1 MRINLL
7 LFTAIAAS
15 STLFMAPLLAKAAP
29 AKQEIAQA
37 PTSQQPQKAQAISQQ
52 STPQLTLP
60 VLAPSSEQS
69 SDHPSDKLNIVQPQA
84 TIPQTRYS
92 QTGNPQT
99 GNLQTGNSPAIAQVP
114 SIPTQPSG
122 LPSFSLPSPAPSSA
136 SEPQVLVGEIAIK
149 TPEGQPPLSPELE
162 QKVYAAIA
170 TKPGRTVTRT
180 QLQSDINAIFATGF
194 FANVQAEPEDTDIGV
209 RVNFF
214 VLPNPVLKSV
224 TTEGTQVLEKEVVD
238 RIFGPQIG
246 KITNLKDVQAGVKE
260 LEKYYQDKGYV
271 LAQIVDIKASPEG
284 NINLLVSEGVIEG
297 IKVAFINEEGKT
309 VDKDGKPV
317 TGTTR
322 DFIITREL
330 TVKEG
335 EIFNKNAIQGDLQ
348 KVFALG
354 LFDDLNIGLAPGS
367 DPKKVIVTVNV
378 KEKNTGSIAAGA
390 GLSSSTGLFGTIS
403 FQRQNL
409 GGNNQKIGL
418 DIQVGERE
426 LLFDLNFTDPWLA
439 GDPNRTSF
447 TANIFNRR
455 LFSYV
460 LDSPVGVAGS
470 NDTPRINRLGTGFS
484 FSRPLSAGTTAS
496 LGLRYERVSITD
508 ANNAIATTDFN
519 GNPLSAS
526 GSGQDDLLLL
536 QFAYASDQRDNPIKP
551 SSGNVF
557 RIATEQSIPVGLG
570 SIFLNRIRASYSYF
584 MPVSFL
590 NFSEGTQALAF
601 NLQAGTVIG
610 TLPPYE
616 AFQLGGSN
624 SVRGW
629 DEGKVGSGRSFGIF
643 SAEYRFPVFN
653 IVGGVLFFDYGT
665 DLGSA
670 SAVPG
675 NPAGARNKPGSGAGY
690 GIGVRVQSPLG
701 SIRVDYGLASNGG
714 TQFSFGLGEKF

>member
-7 LFTAIAAS
+7 VFTAIAAS
-15 STLFMAPLLAKAAP
+15 STLLTSPLLAQAAP

-37 PTSQQPQKAQAISQQ
+37 PTPQPKPTTTNPASEKPAVPVKPTVPTPPP
-52 STPQLTLP
+52 STSPTFTLP
-60 VLAPSSEQS
+60 S
-69 SDHPSDKLNIVQPQA
+69 
-84 TIPQTRYS
+84 TT
-92 QTGNPQT
+92 
-99 GNLQTGNSPAIAQVP
+99 
-114 SIPTQPSG
+114 
-122 LPSFSLPSPAPSSA
+122 PAPA
-136 SEPQVLVGEIAIK
+136 TTTETQVLVGEVAIK
-149 TPEGQPPLSPELE
+149 TPEGQPSLPPELE
-162 QKVYAAIA
+162 QRIYDAIA

-180 QLQSDINAIFATGF
+180 QLQSDINAVFATGF
-194 FANVQAEPEDTDIGV
+194 FSNVQAEPEDTDIGV
-209 RVNFF
+209 RVTFF

-224 TTEGTQVLEKEVVD
+224 NTEGTKVIEAGVVD
-238 RIFGPQIG
+238 RIFGSQIG
-246 KITNLKDVQAGVKE
+246 KITNLKDIQTGVKE

-271 LAQIVDIKASPEG
+271 LAQIVDIKATPDG
-284 NINLLVSEGVIEG
+284 NINLVVSEGVIED
-297 IKVAFINEEGKT
+297 IKVAFINEDGKT

-335 EIFNKNAIQGDLQ
+335 EIFNKNTIQGDLQ

-354 LFDDLNIGLAPGS
+354 LFEDLNIGLAPGT
-367 DPKKVIVTVNV
+367 DPRKVIVTVNV
-378 KEKNTGSIAAGA
+378 KERNTGSIAAGA
-390 GLSSSTGLFGTIS
+390 GLSSSTGLFGTVS
-403 FQRQNL
+403 FQQQNL
-409 GGNNQKIGL
+409 GGNNQKLGL
-418 DIQVGERE
+418 DVQVGERE

-447 TANIFNRR
+447 TANIFNRS
-455 LFSYV
+455 LFSYIF
-460 LDSPVGVAGS
+460 DTPIGIGVENS
-470 NDTPRINRLGTGFS
+470 SPRINRLGTGFS
-484 FSRPLSAGTTAS
+484 FSRPLGPATTAS
-496 LGLRYERVSITD
+496 LGLRFERVSITNSS
-508 ANNAIATTDFN
+508 NNAISATDSL

-526 GSGQDDLLLL
+526 GTGQDDLLLL
-536 QFAYASDQRDNPIKP
+536 QFAYATDQRDNPIKP
-551 SSGNVF
+551 SSGSVF

-570 SIFLNRIRASYSYF
+570 SVFLNRVRASYSYF
-584 MPVSFL
+584 MPVKFL

-601 NLQAGTVIG
+601 NIQAGTVIG

-629 DEGKVGSGRSFGIF
+629 DEGKIGSGRSFGIF

-670 SAVPG
+670 SSVPG
-675 NPAGARNKPGSGAGY
+675 NPAGARNKPGNGAGY

-701 SIRVDYGLASNGG
+701 SIRVDYGIGSNGG

>member
-7 LFTAIAAS
+7 VFSAIAAS

-37 PTSQQPQKAQAISQQ
+37 PTPQQPKNVPTTSP
-52 STPQLTLP
+52 STPP
-60 VLAPSSEQS
+60 VL
-69 SDHPSDKLNIVQPQA
+69 N
-84 TIPQTRYS
+84 
-92 QTGNPQT
+92 
-99 GNLQTGNSPAIAQVP
+99 QVP
-114 SIPTQPSG
+114 STPTGPSG
-122 LPSFSLPSPAPSSA
+122 LPNLSSPSPAPSSA
-136 SEPQVLVGEIAIK
+136 PEPQVLVGEVAIK
-149 TPEGQPPLSPELE
+149 TPEGQPPLSLELE

-214 VLPNPVLKSV
+214 VLPNPVLKSI
-224 TTEGTQVLEKEVVD
+224 TTEGTQVLDKAVVD
-238 RIFGPQIG
+238 RIFGSQIG

-297 IKVAFINEEGKT
+297 IKVAFINDEGKT
-309 VDKDGKPV
+309 VAKDGKPV

-335 EIFNKNAIQGDLQ
+335 EIFNKNAIQSDLQ

-354 LFDDLNIGLAPGS
+354 LFDDLNIGLSPGS

-403 FQRQNL
+403 FQQQNL

-418 DIQVGERE
+418 DVQVGERE

-508 ANNAIATTDFN
+508 ANNATMTYVFTN
-519 GNPLSAS
+519 GP
-526 GSGQDDLLLL
+526 
-536 QFAYASDQRDNPIKP
+536 F
-551 SSGNVF
+551 
-557 RIATEQSIPVGLG
+557 
-570 SIFLNRIRASYSYF
+570 
-584 MPVSFL
+584 
-590 NFSEGTQALAF
+590 
-601 NLQAGTVIG
+601 AGTTQTKPIVRQ
-610 TLPPYE
+610 PY
-616 AFQLGGSN
+616 
-624 SVRGW
+624 
-629 DEGKVGSGRSFGIF
+629 
-643 SAEYRFPVFN
+643 
-653 IVGGVLFFDYGT
+653 
-665 DLGSA
+665 
-670 SAVPG
+670 
-675 NPAGARNKPGSGAGY
+675 
-690 GIGVRVQSPLG
+690 
-701 SIRVDYGLASNGG
+701 
-714 TQFSFGLGEKF
+714 

>member
-7 LFTAIAAS
+7 VFTAIAA
-15 STLFMAPLLAKAAP
+15 LLAKTAP

-37 PTSQQPQKAQAISQQ
+37 PTSQPTATPTPSPQPT
-52 STPQLTLP
+52 TPAPPVPTTPTETPSSPTFTLP
-60 VLAPSSEQS
+60 S
-69 SDHPSDKLNIVQPQA
+69 N
-84 TIPQTRYS
+84 T
-92 QTGNPQT
+92 
-99 GNLQTGNSPAIAQVP
+99 
-114 SIPTQPSG
+114 
-122 LPSFSLPSPAPSSA
+122 PAPPPA
-136 SEPQVLVGEIAIK
+136 AEVQVLVGEVTIK
-149 TPEGQPPLSPELE
+149 TPEGQDPLPPEL
-162 QKVYAAIA
+162 QQRIYDAIT
-170 TKPGRTVTRT
+170 TKPGRTVTKS
-180 QLQSDINAIFATGF
+180 QLQSDINTIFATGF
-194 FANVQAEPEDTDIGV
+194 FSNVQAEPEDTDIGV
-209 RVNFF
+209 RVTFF

-224 TTEGTQVLEKEVVD
+224 NTEGTKVLEAGVID
-238 RIFGPQIG
+238 RIFGSQIG
-246 KITNLKDVQAGVKE
+246 KITNLKDVQTGVKE

-271 LAQIVDIKASPEG
+271 LAQVVDIKATPEG
-284 NINLLVSEGVIEG
+284 NINLVVSEGVIED
-297 IKVAFINEEGKT
+297 IKVAFINEDGKP

-317 TGTTR
+317 TGNTR

-330 TVKEG
+330 TIKEG
-335 EIFNKNAIQGDLQ
+335 EIFNKNTVQSDLQ

-354 LFDDLNIGLAPGS
+354 LFEDLNIGLAPGT
-367 DPKKVIVTVNV
+367 DPRKVIVTVNV
-378 KEKNTGSIAAGA
+378 KERNTGSIAAGA
-390 GLSSSTGLFGTIS
+390 GISSSTGLFGTVS
-403 FQRQNL
+403 FQQQNL
-409 GGNNQKIGL
+409 GGNNQKLGL
-418 DIQVGERE
+418 DVQVGERE

-439 GDPNRTSF
+439 GDPYRTSF
-447 TANIFNRR
+447 SANIFNRR

-460 LDSPVGVAGS
+460 FDSPIGIGTS

-484 FSRPLSAGTTAS
+484 FSRPLGAGTTAS

-508 ANNAIATTDFN
+508 SNNAIATTDSL
-519 GNPLSAS
+519 GNPLTTS
-526 GSGQDDLLLL
+526 GTGQDDLLLL
-536 QFAYASDQRDNPIKP
+536 QFAYANDQRDNPIKP
-551 SSGNVF
+551 SSGSVF

-570 SIFLNRIRASYSYF
+570 SIFLNRVRASYSYF
-584 MPVSFL
+584 FPVKLL

-601 NLQAGTVIG
+601 NIQAGTVIG

-629 DEGKVGSGRSFGIF
+629 DEGKIGSGRSFGIF

-675 NPAGARNKPGSGAGY
+675 NPAVARNKPGNGAGY

-701 SIRVDYGLASNGG
+701 AIRVDYGLSSNGG

>member
-7 LFTAIAAS
+7 VFTAIAAS
-15 STLFMAPLLAKAAP
+15 STLLANPLLAKTAP

-37 PTSQQPQKAQAISQQ
+37 PTSQPTATPTPSPQPT
-52 STPQLTLP
+52 TPAPPVPTTPTETPSSPTFTLP
-60 VLAPSSEQS
+60 S
-69 SDHPSDKLNIVQPQA
+69 N
-84 TIPQTRYS
+84 T
-92 QTGNPQT
+92 
-99 GNLQTGNSPAIAQVP
+99 
-114 SIPTQPSG
+114 
-122 LPSFSLPSPAPSSA
+122 PAPPPA
-136 SEPQVLVGEIAIK
+136 AEVQVLVGEVTIK
-149 TPEGQPPLSPELE
+149 TPEGQDPLPPEL
-162 QKVYAAIA
+162 QQRIYDAIT
-170 TKPGRTVTRT
+170 TKPGRTVTKS
-180 QLQSDINAIFATGF
+180 QLQSDINTIFATGF
-194 FANVQAEPEDTDIGV
+194 FSNVQAEPEDTDIGV
-209 RVNFF
+209 RVTFF

-224 TTEGTQVLEKEVVD
+224 NTEGTKVLEAGVID
-238 RIFGPQIG
+238 RIFGSQIG
-246 KITNLKDVQAGVKE
+246 KITNLKDVQTGVKE

-271 LAQIVDIKASPEG
+271 LAQVVDIKATPEG
-284 NINLLVSEGVIEG
+284 NINLVVSEGVIED
-297 IKVAFINEEGKT
+297 IKVAFINEDGKS

-317 TGTTR
+317 TGNTR

-330 TVKEG
+330 TIKEG
-335 EIFNKNAIQGDLQ
+335 EIFNKNTVQSDLQ

-354 LFDDLNIGLAPGS
+354 LFEDLNIGLAPGT
-367 DPKKVIVTVNV
+367 DPRKVIVTVNV
-378 KEKNTGSIAAGA
+378 KERNTGSIAAGA
-390 GLSSSTGLFGTIS
+390 GISSSTGLFGTVS
-403 FQRQNL
+403 FQQQNL
-409 GGNNQKIGL
+409 GGNNQKLGL
-418 DIQVGERE
+418 DVQVGERE

-439 GDPNRTSF
+439 GDPYRTSF
-447 TANIFNRR
+447 SANIFNRR

-460 LDSPVGVAGS
+460 FDSPIGIGTS

-484 FSRPLSAGTTAS
+484 FSRPLGAGTTAS

-508 ANNAIATTDFN
+508 SNNAIATTDSL
-519 GNPLSAS
+519 GNPLTTS
-526 GSGQDDLLLL
+526 GTGQDDLLLL
-536 QFAYASDQRDNPIKP
+536 QFAYANDQRDNPIKP
-551 SSGNVF
+551 SSGSVF

-570 SIFLNRIRASYSYF
+570 SIFLNRVRASYSYF
-584 MPVSFL
+584 FPVKLL

-601 NLQAGTVIG
+601 NIQAGTVIG

-629 DEGKVGSGRSFGIF
+629 DEGKIGSGRSFGIF

-675 NPAGARNKPGSGAGY
+675 NPAVARNKPGNGAGY

-701 SIRVDYGLASNGG
+701 AIRVDYGLSSNGG

>member
-1 MRINLL
+1 MP
-7 LFTAIAAS
+7 
-15 STLFMAPLLAKAAP
+15 PLLAKAAP
-29 AKQEIAQA
+29 VKQEIAQA
-37 PTSQQPQKAQAISQQ
+37 PTPQHPQNAQ
-52 STPQLTLP
+52 STSQSKPQSKPP
-60 VLAPSSEQS
+60 VLAQS
-69 SDHPSDKLNIVQPQA
+69 SDQPKIVQPQA
-84 TIPQTRYS
+84 TIPQV
-92 QTGNPQT
+92 
-99 GNLQTGNSPAIAQVP
+99 GNSLVGNSLVGNSLVGNSQVGNSQVGNSRVIAQVP
-114 SIPTQPSG
+114 STPRPSG
-122 LPSFSLPSPAPSSA
+122 LPSFNVPSPTPSSA

-162 QKVYAAIA
+162 QKVYAAIS
-170 TKPGRTVTRT
+170 TKAGRTATRS
-180 QLQSDINAIFATGF
+180 QLESDRNAILQTGF
-194 FANVQAEPEDTDIGV
+194 FSVVQPEVEDTDIGV
-209 RVNFF
+209 SVKFF
-214 VLPNPVLKSV
+214 VVLNPILKSI
-224 TTEGTQVLEKEVVD
+224 TAEGTQVLDKSVVD
-238 RIFGPQIG
+238 RIFGSQIG
-246 KITNLKDVQAGVKE
+246 KTINSNDLKAGVKE
-260 LEKYYQDKGYV
+260 LEKYYLDNGYE
-271 LAQIVDIKASPEG
+271 LAQVIDIKATAEG
-284 NINLLVSEGVIEG
+284 NINLIIAEGVIES
-297 IKVAFINEEGKT
+297 IKVAFLNDENKP

-317 TGTTR
+317 TGITR

-330 TVKEG
+330 TMKEG
-335 EIFNKNAIQGDLQ
+335 EVYNKKTIDTDEIRVGSLGIFEGAVIRPS
-348 KVFALG
+348 
-354 LFDDLNIGLAPGS
+354 PGS
-367 DPKKVIVTVNV
+367 GVGKAIITVYV

-403 FQRQNL
+403 FQQQNL
-409 GGNNQKIGL
+409 GGNNQRLGL

-484 FSRPLSAGTTAS
+484 FSRPLGAGTSAS
-496 LGLRYERVSITD
+496 LGFQYDRVSITD
-508 ANNAIATTDFN
+508 ANNAIATLDSK

-536 QFAYASDQRDNPIKP
+536 QFAYASDQRDNRAKP

-557 RIATEQSIPVGLG
+557 TISTQQSSPVGLG
-570 SIFLNRIRASYSYF
+570 SIFLNRVRASYSYF
-584 MPVSFL
+584 MPVKLL
-590 NFSEGTQALAF
+590 NFSEGIQALAF
-601 NLQAGTVIG
+601 HLQAGTVIG

-629 DEGKVGSGRSFGIF
+629 DEGKVGSGRSYGIF

-670 SAVPG
+670 SGVPG

>member
-7 LFTAIAAS
+7 VFSAIAAS

-114 SIPTQPSG
+114 STPTQPSG

-136 SEPQVLVGEIAIK
+136 TEPQVLVGEIAIK

-284 NINLLVSEGVIEG
+284 NINLLVSEGVIVG

-557 RIATEQSIPVGLG
+557 RIATE
-570 SIFLNRIRASYSYF
+570 LNRIRASYSYF

>member
-15 STLFMAPLLAKAAP
+15 STLLTSPLLAQAAP

-37 PTSQQPQKAQAISQQ
+37 PTPQPTNPPASEKPAEP
-52 STPQLTLP
+52 STPVP
-60 VLAPSSEQS
+60 PS
-69 SDHPSDKLNIVQPQA
+69 
-84 TIPQTRYS
+84 T
-92 QTGNPQT
+92 
-99 GNLQTGNSPAIAQVP
+99 SPTFA
-114 SIPTQPSG
+114 
-122 LPSFSLPSPAPSSA
+122 LPSTTPAPA
-136 SEPQVLVGEIAIK
+136 TTTETQVLVGEVAIK
-149 TPEGQPPLSPELE
+149 TPEGQPPLPPELE
-162 QKVYAAIA
+162 QRIYDAIA

-180 QLQSDINAIFATGF
+180 QLQSDINAVFATGF
-194 FANVQAEPEDTDIGV
+194 FSNVQAEPEDTDIGV
-209 RVNFF
+209 RVTFF

-224 TTEGTQVLEKEVVD
+224 NTEGTKVLEEGVID
-238 RIFGPQIG
+238 RIFGSQIG
-246 KITNLKDVQAGVKE
+246 KITNLKDVQTGVKE

-271 LAQIVDIKASPEG
+271 LAQIVDIKATPEG
-284 NINLLVSEGVIEG
+284 NINLVVSEGVIED
-297 IKVAFINEEGKT
+297 IKVAFINEDGKT
-309 VDKDGKPV
+309 VDKEGNPV

-330 TVKEG
+330 TIKEG
-335 EIFNKNAIQGDLQ
+335 EIFNKNTVQGDLQ

-354 LFDDLNIGLAPGS
+354 LFEDLNIGLAPGS
-367 DPKKVIVTVNV
+367 DPRKVIVTVNV
-378 KEKNTGSIAAGA
+378 KERNTGSIAAGA
-390 GLSSSTGLFGTIS
+390 GLSSSTGLFGTVS
-403 FQRQNL
+403 FQQQNL
-409 GGNNQKIGL
+409 GGNNQKLGL

-447 TANIFNRR
+447 TANIFNRS
-455 LFSYV
+455 LFSYIF
-460 LDSPVGVAGS
+460 DSPIGIGVDNNS
-470 NDTPRINRLGTGFS
+470 PRINRLGTGFS
-484 FSRPLSAGTTAS
+484 FSRPLGPATTAS
-496 LGLRYERVSITD
+496 LGLRFERVSITNS
-508 ANNAIATTDFN
+508 NNNEISATDSL

-526 GSGQDDLLLL
+526 GTGQDDLLLL
-536 QFAYASDQRDNPIKP
+536 QFAYATDQRDNPIKP
-551 SSGNVF
+551 SSGSVF

-570 SIFLNRIRASYSYF
+570 SVFLNRVRASYSHF
-584 MPVSFL
+584 FPVKFL
-590 NFSEGTQALAF
+590 NFSEGNQTLAF
-601 NLQAGTVIG
+601 NFQAGTVIG

-629 DEGKVGSGRSFGIF
+629 DEGKIGSGRSFGIF

-670 SAVPG
+670 SSVPG
-675 NPAGARNKPGSGAGY
+675 NPAGARNKPGNGAGY

-701 SIRVDYGLASNGG
+701 SIRVDYGIGSNGG

>member
-7 LFTAIAAS
+7 VFTAIAAS
-15 STLFMAPLLAKAAP
+15 STLLSNPLLAKAAP
-29 AKQEIAQA
+29 ARQEIAQA
-37 PTSQQPQKAQAISQQ
+37 PTPQPTTPTTT
-52 STPQLTLP
+52 STPSTPPTNTPPQPSQPATPPQPPQPTTPTFTLP
-60 VLAPSSEQS
+60 S
-69 SDHPSDKLNIVQPQA
+69 N
-84 TIPQTRYS
+84 T
-92 QTGNPQT
+92 
-99 GNLQTGNSPAIAQVP
+99 
-114 SIPTQPSG
+114 
-122 LPSFSLPSPAPSSA
+122 PAPA
-136 SEPQVLVGEIAIK
+136 PAAEVQVLVGEVAIK
-149 TPEGQPPLSPELE
+149 TPEGQPPLPPDL
-162 QKVYAAIA
+162 QQRVYDAIA
-170 TKPGRTVTRT
+170 TKPGRTVTKT

-194 FANVQAEPEDTDIGV
+194 FSNVQAEPEDTDIGV
-209 RVNFF
+209 RVTFF

-224 TTEGTQVLEKEVVD
+224 NTEGTKVLEAGVID
-238 RIFGPQIG
+238 RIFGSQIG
-246 KITNLKDVQAGVKE
+246 KVTNLKDIQTGVKE

-271 LAQIVDIKASPEG
+271 LAQIVDIKATPEG
-284 NINLLVSEGVIEG
+284 NINLVVSEGVIEG
-297 IKVAFINEEGKT
+297 IKVAFINEDGKT

-317 TGTTR
+317 TGNTR

-330 TVKEG
+330 TIKEG
-335 EIFNKNAIQGDLQ
+335 EIFNKNTVQGDLQ

-354 LFDDLNIGLAPGS
+354 LFEDLNIGLAPGN
-367 DPKKVIVTVNV
+367 DPRKVIVTVNV
-378 KEKNTGSIAAGA
+378 KERNTGSIAAGA
-390 GLSSSTGLFGTIS
+390 GLSSSTGLFGTVS
-403 FQRQNL
+403 FQQQNL
-409 GGNNQKIGL
+409 GGNNQKLGL

-439 GDPNRTSF
+439 GDPYRTSF
-447 TANIFNRR
+447 TANLFNRR

-460 LDSPVGVAGS
+460 FDSPVGIGAN

-484 FSRPLSAGTTAS
+484 FSRPLSTNTTAS

-508 ANNAIATTDFN
+508 SNNAIATVDSL
-519 GNPLSAS
+519 GNPLTSS
-526 GSGQDDLLLL
+526 GTGQDDLLLL

-551 SSGNVF
+551 SSGSVF
-557 RIATEQSIPVGLG
+557 RIATEQSIPIGLG
-570 SIFLNRIRASYSYF
+570 SIFLNRVRASYSYF
-584 MPVSFL
+584 IPVNFL

-629 DEGKVGSGRSFGIF
+629 DEGKIGSGRSFGIF

-670 SAVPG
+670 SSVPG

-701 SIRVDYGLASNGG
+701 AIRVDYGLSSNGG